1 MVNAGCT
8 GYRPV
13 PEFDPGDLPRPAAL
27 VGTPLTRL
35 WRVRPL
41 RGPTAPVG
49 RDGQNLY
56 LGGADRR
63 VVAVDLA
70 SGKTRWAH
78 RVAGPMLGGV
88 QVAGDVVYAATSRP
102 EGKVHAFQAV
112 SGSELWSTGTGYVE
126 APLAILPDRIIVLTR
141 RMQVLALNRSTG
153 KVLWRRRLA
162 AQRIAPQLLANG
174 LVLVTG
180 YDSLYLVRPAD
191 GTIQRRRRAP
201 GAVTAP
207 WVPLG
212 SRLLGATGDSL
223 LVALDPDSLTV
234 DWSVRLD
241 APVLSSPVV
250 RRDTIY
256 AVTLAGSIYR
266 VPPGD
271 VRAAERL
278 RAEPWAVT
286 GAPQLFGEWL
296 LVGGSDGSLR
306 AFALAGAEP
315 AWQTPLGRPLELA
328 PVALGEGDFVA
339 VGGQGDLHRIRLGEP

>member
-27 VGTPLTRL
+27 DGTPLTRL

-41 RGPTAPVG
+41 RGPTAPVT
-49 RDGQNLY
+49 RDSQNLY

-63 VVAVDLA
+63 VIAVDLE
-70 SGKTRWAH
+70 SGRTRWTH
-78 RVAGPMLGGV
+78 RVAGPLLGGV
-88 QVAGDVVYAATSRP
+88 QVSGGIVYAATSRP

-112 SGSELWSTGTGYVE
+112 SGSELWSTGTGNVE
-126 APLAILPDRIIVLTR
+126 APLAIMPDRIIVLTR
-141 RMQVLALNRSTG
+141 RMQVLALHRTTG

-162 AQRIAPQLLANG
+162 AQRIGPQPLATG

-180 YDSLYLVRPAD
+180 YDSLYLVRPED

-201 GAVTAP
+201 GTITAP

-212 SRLLGATGDSL
+212 DRLVGATGDSL
-223 LVALDPDSLTV
+223 LVALDRDSLTV
-234 DWSVRLD
+234 DWSVHLD
-241 APVLSSPVV
+241 APVLASPVV
-250 RRDTIY
+250 RNDTVY
-256 AVTLAGSIYR
+256 AVTRTGSIYR

-271 VRAAERL
+271 VRTAERI
-278 RAEPWAVT
+278 RHEPWAVT
-286 GAPQLFGEWL
+286 GAPLLFGDWL
-296 LVGGSDGSLR
+296 LIGGSEGSLR
-306 AFALAGAEP
+306 AFALGDAEP
-315 AWQTPLGRPLELA
+315 AWSTPMGRPLELA
-328 PVALGEGDFVA
+328 PVPLGAGEFLA